1 MINWGYTQLCLQG
14 GVRFIWINY
23 LFSFSVWSIM
33 LCPNNYTLQFFSS
46 RGFCFFCT
54 FTMSWGDNCN
64 FLKVIKFLGFKICT
78 LSLHSEIPVVCC
90 YWKWY
95 STRFSML
102 LQVGFFSGR
111 KRESIFKS
119 PDDPNGKV
127 GVTNS
132 GKGLTDFQRREKYL
146 QLKGANID
154 NEDQE

>member
-95 STRFSML
+95 STRFSTL
-102 LQVGFFSGR
+102 LQVGFF
-111 KRESIFKS
+111 
-119 PDDPNGKV
+119 
-127 GVTNS
+127 
-132 GKGLTDFQRREKYL
+132 Q
-146 QLKGANID
+146 GANGRASSSLRTIQMAKLASPTAVRD
-154 NEDQE
+154 WLISRGERNTCSSRVQT